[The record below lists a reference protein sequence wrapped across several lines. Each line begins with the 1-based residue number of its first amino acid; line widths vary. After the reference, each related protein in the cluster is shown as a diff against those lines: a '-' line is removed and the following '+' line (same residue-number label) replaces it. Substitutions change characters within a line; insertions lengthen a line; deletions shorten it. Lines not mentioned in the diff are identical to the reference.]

1 MESWRKMSS
10 AVLVVMMF
18 IGFSN
23 AFPYQLFHQ
32 DLVVGGDAGWRVGY
46 DYKSWGNEVPVRVG
60 DILAHRYPAQLLQ
73 ASLCSFYSNTVHVES
88 EQFIESCTQP
98 SDLKLHFVMLMLRI
112 GMNCQNLLT
121 LVRLCLH
128 LYDAHAEFRYTIG
141 EHTLTLL
148 KSREAF
154 DKCDMSDP
162 VEEYEDGDT
171 RIELTKPGWMYF
183 VDAYGDHCDI
193 GVKMAIKVAP

>member
-60 DILAHRYPAQLLQ
+60 DIL
-73 ASLCSFYSNTVHVES
+73 
-88 EQFIESCTQP
+88 
-98 SDLKLHFVMLMLRI
+98 
-112 GMNCQNLLT
+112 
-121 LVRLCLH
+121 
-128 LYDAHAEFRYTIG
+128 EFRYTIG